1 MKSSFDINPGGG
13 CRCQVCEAEQ
23 GGGGWVGGQRG
34 EGGEEGL
41 EEEELVRWESMSS
54 LNTTAAQ
61 ALCLYSQT

>member
-1 MKSSFDINPGGG
+1 M
-13 CRCQVCEAEQ
+13 
-23 GGGGWVGGQRG
+23 GGQRG

-61 ALCLYSQT
+61 ALCLFSQT